1 MADSLTASV
10 PGFGRL
16 SNRVLGLLR
25 SFGRREQE
33 FRVRPQGQYI
43 SDYSL
48 FAAYGQS
55 DMAENLRLEY
65 DLQSRYADYE
75 DMDDYV
81 ETSSA
86 LDLYADDAT
95 QPDPETGKSLWIEAD
110 VGDVKDKLEH
120 LFTKRVKIEEDIW
133 GFARSMCKYGNLFSE
148 LLVSDDGIVGL
159 SHLPAPTVRRIEKD
173 APVAAFCAPAE
184 LESVRAFLG

>member
-48 FAAYGQS
+48 FAAYGYQGMEES
-55 DMAENLRLEY
+55 LRLEY
-65 DLQSRYADYE
+65 DLMSRYADYE

-81 ETSSA
+81 ETSGA
-86 LDLYADDAT
+86 LDLYADEST
-95 QPDPETGKSLWIEAD
+95 QPDPETGKSLWVEAD
-110 VGDVKDKLEH
+110 VGDIKDKLDH
-120 LFTKRVKIEEDIW
+120 LFTKRLKIEEEIW
-133 GFARSMCKYGNLFSE
+133 EISRSLCKFGNNFEE
-148 LLVSDDGIVGL
+148 LLLNDD
-159 SHLPAPTVRRIEKD
+159 A
-173 APVAAFCAPAE
+173 
-184 LESVRAFLG
+184 LEIGR